1 MAEISTQILENSLPS
16 SLKLTGSEKLGQTI
30 MEKGI
35 QISDQ
40 IQPQLDNLQAELV
53 NTAQNTL
60 ISAVNDLCLPARQLD
75 LIILQRNNIV
85 NKLNQ
90 IGIFLDTASITAGI
104 TFTVLDT
111 LITTAKTLRIL
122 KPSLI
127 AADAAGGGVGPFA
140 SLALQANELLDVLKF
155 DDLGNSKLNKLKAII
170 DNTSAPISITSIFIS
185 KAISTLNSIDIV
197 LKKCSPN
204 STYIPVSK
212 DLNTI
217 NLRQSIAENTLND
230 VTYKGFVLEVEIV
243 PYTPTVN
250 RRRAIGKNQ
259 SGIITIQTELSFT
272 TSNRVLIDELKYIID
287 RDNLKAY

>member
-40 IQPQLDNLQAELV
+40 IQPQLDNLQAELI

-104 TFTVLDT
+104 TSTVLDT

-127 AADAAGGGVGPFA
+127 AADAAGGGIGPFA

-155 DDLGNSKLNKLKAII
+155 DDLGNSKLNKLKGII

-259 SGIITIQTELSFT
+259 SGITTIQTELSFT

>member
-40 IQPQLDNLQAELV
+40 IQPQLDNLQNELI
-53 NTAQNTL
+53 NTAQTAL

-90 IGIFLDTASITAGI
+90 IGTFLDTASITAGI
-104 TFTVLDT
+104 TSTVLDT

-127 AADAAGGGVGPFA
+127 AADAAGGGIGPFA

-155 DDLGNSKLNKLKAII
+155 VVA
-170 DNTSAPISITSIFIS
+170 
-185 KAISTLNSIDIV
+185 V
-197 LKKCSPN
+197 
-204 STYIPVSK
+204 
-212 DLNTI
+212 
-217 NLRQSIAENTLND
+217 
-230 VTYKGFVLEVEIV
+230 
-243 PYTPTVN
+243 
-250 RRRAIGKNQ
+250 
-259 SGIITIQTELSFT
+259 
-272 TSNRVLIDELKYIID
+272 
-287 RDNLKAY
+287 